1 MATMRERCGAK
12 ASSCTHLQQRQTL
25 VAKVVMQPQICYS
38 CSVQAVVTNAVVL
51 RGQYQTLPVA
61 LYGWTIAPDDEQRAT
76 PTGGEL
82 AFSFKWEAPESTT
95 HAFAGAYHLKCH
107 ESSLTQFQSTF
118 PLRVYIWKKH
128 LTAN

>member
-1 MATMRERCGAK
+1 
-12 ASSCTHLQQRQTL
+12 
-25 VAKVVMQPQICYS
+25 MQPRICYL

-95 HAFAGAYHLKCH
+95 QAFAGAYHSLFH
-107 ESSLTQFQSTF
+107 ESSLTQIQSTIL
-118 PLRVYIWKKH
+118 LRMHK
-128 LTAN
+128 

>member
-1 MATMRERCGAK
+1 MCELCGAK
-12 ASSCTHLQQRQTL
+12 VSSCIPLQQYQIFKAL
-25 VAKVVMQPQICYS
+25 KVMQPQICYS

-95 HAFAGAYHLKCH
+95 QAFAGAHHCLFH
-107 ESSLTQFQSTF
+107 
-118 PLRVYIWKKH
+118 
-128 LTAN
+128 